1 MSSSGHIELIAR
13 GLLIWGDRVLVCR
26 NLKGGYC
33 YLPGGHVDP
42 GESAAD
48 ACAREFLEETGLRVR
63 PGRCL
68 LVCEARFTQN
78 TKRRH
83 EVSIV
88 FHVEHPAEW
97 GAHGGD
103 VPPAVVSLEPK
114 ISFEWIAR
122 ECMPQADLRPSATR
136 EWLLGRGPNPST
148 GDTSG
153 PDWLSI
159 TE

>member
-26 NLKGGYC
+26 NFKGGYC

-78 TKRRH
+78 SKRRH

-88 FHVEHPAEW
+88 FHVEHPDEW
-97 GAHGGD
+97 GAHRGD
-103 VPPAVVSLEPK
+103 LPPAVVSVEPK
-114 ISFEWIAR
+114 IAFDWVAR
-122 ECMPQADLRPSATR
+122 ECLPQTDLRPRATR
-136 EWLLGRGPNPST
+136 EWLLGRGTGLST